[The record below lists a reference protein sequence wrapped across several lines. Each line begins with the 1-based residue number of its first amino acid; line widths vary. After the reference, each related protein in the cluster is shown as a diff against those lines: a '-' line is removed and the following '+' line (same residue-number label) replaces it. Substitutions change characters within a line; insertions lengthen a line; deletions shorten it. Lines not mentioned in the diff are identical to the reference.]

1 MRMKHYEITMEIA
14 GPTAI
19 WTRPDTGDSPGTYPA
34 PTGSAAKGVFES
46 VLWNP
51 AVEIIPTRVEIC
63 APLVFHHYTTN
74 YGGPLRKSGQ
84 ISGGNNYQL
93 FATVLINVCYRLH
106 AEIRPAERTPHSEKI
121 ARWLERTRSPA
132 HAFQEIF
139 RRRLKRG
146 QCYNVPS
153 LGWREFAPSYAGVFR
168 PETRVQE
175 TINLSM
181 ASMLDRVF
189 PGGPFSAYG
198 PTFLQNAEIR
208 NGVLAYGVGHAE

>member
-1 MRMKHYEITMEIA
+1 MKKYGIQVEIS

-34 PTGSAAKGVFES
+34 PTRSAARGIFEAI
-46 VLWNP
+46 LWNP
-51 AVEIIPTRVEIC
+51 AIEIIPSRVEIC
-63 APLVFHHYTTN
+63 TPLIFHHYTTN

-93 FATVLINVCYRLH
+93 FATVLINVRYRLY
-106 AEIRPAERTPHSEKI
+106 AEVRPAERAPHSEKI

-139 RRRLKRG
+139 ERRLKRG
-146 QCYNVPS
+146 QSYTVPS
-153 LGWREFAPSYAGVFR
+153 LGWREFVPNYVGIFR
-168 PETRVQE
+168 PETRAQE
-175 TINLSM
+175 DINLTM
-181 ASMLDRVF
+181 ASMLDKTF
-189 PGGPFSAYG
+189 PEGPFSTYA

-208 NGVLAYGVGHAE
+208 NGVLEYGRDHVE